1 MLLNKVIVI
10 FLLSFANEV
19 TSKKGGKSSKSG
31 SDSTLEEGK
40 AEIEAWSTWIQGS
53 SMSVPTKS
61 PVRKPVKPV
70 KPRAPTAP
78 PTPCIGTPEDLLK
91 ILSKVSD
98 PTSLTTNGTP
108 QNKAYN
114 WLLKDKF
121 YCYSDAGCKLIQRYI
136 MALTYFSTDGDKWTN
151 CGQKGGC
158 NPAICRD
165 GGNKPRLGINS
176 WLSQGISE
184 CQWCGAACNTT
195 NLCMTDIDL
204 GTLFTS
210 CLP

>member
-1 MLLNKVIVI
+1 MLLSKVIVI

-19 TSKKGGKSSKSG
+19 TSRSGKDPKSG
-31 SDSTLEEGK
+31 SDSSLEESK

-53 SMSVPTKS
+53 SMSVPVKS
-61 PVRKPVKPV
+61 PVKPPTKPY
-70 KPRAPTAP
+70 APA

-91 ILSKVSD
+91 ILSQVS
-98 PTSLTTNGTP
+98 TSESLTTNGTP

-114 WLLKDKF
+114 WLLKDTF
-121 YCYSDAGCKLIQRYI
+121 YCYTDPGCKLIQRYI
-136 MALTYFSTDGDKWTN
+136 MALTYFSTDGEKWTN
-151 CGQKGGC
+151 CAQSGVC
-158 NPAICRD
+158 NPTICRD

-176 WLSQGISE
+176 WLSHNISE
-184 CQWCGAACNTT
+184 CQWCGAACNPT

-204 GTLFTS
+204 GTLFAL